1 METTFSS
8 PLHSLHATN
17 ESFSQYH
24 LWFRQ
29 NGLRIASELSYR
41 NGNCLFDSVASFFEQ
56 WKNRGIDL
64 RFSAI
69 SWAQKEVEKGSP
81 WGIEMYRRFE
91 DSKVDVD
98 CYGKQNY
105 IQYLVFMKDPKV
117 FGTEF
122 DIVLLCKYLQI
133 SIKVFTPAD
142 FKEEHGFLS
151 CDIHCVHG
159 NENHQRINLWLHN
172 LHYEPIV

>member
-1 METTFSS
+1 MNILTKRQREKELELLRFLQENGHLPSNVDIKDISESYGLQQLDHVQEENLDRSPATPRKKHLTEITFAS

-29 NGLRIASELSYR
+29 NGLRIASELSYK
-41 NGNCLFDSVASFFEQ
+41 NGNCLFDSVASFFDQ

-81 WGIEMYRRFE
+81 WGIEMYRQLLQSLIN
-91 DSKVDVD
+91 SK
-98 CYGKQNY
+98 G
-105 IQYLVFMKDPKV
+105 
-117 FGTEF
+117 
-122 DIVLLCKYLQI
+122 
-133 SIKVFTPAD
+133 
-142 FKEEHGFLS
+142 
-151 CDIHCVHG
+151 
-159 NENHQRINLWLHN
+159 
-172 LHYEPIV
+172 

>member
-1 METTFSS
+1 METTCSS
-8 PLHSLHATN
+8 PLHSSHATT

-29 NGLRIASELSYR
+29 NGLRIASELSHR
-41 NGNCLFDSVASFFEQ
+41 NGNKLFDSVTLFFEQ

-64 RFSAI
+64 RFSVI

-98 CYGKQNY
+98 CYGKQN
-105 IQYLVFMKDPKV
+105 
-117 FGTEF
+117 
-122 DIVLLCKYLQI
+122 
-133 SIKVFTPAD
+133 
-142 FKEEHGFLS
+142 
-151 CDIHCVHG
+151 
-159 NENHQRINLWLHN
+159 
-172 LHYEPIV
+172 